1 MQSSSRRPALVAV
14 FAVLGFL
21 VAIAFNSTTRAA
33 EIRPAGRSSDLVAVV
48 REMEVERA
56 ELQERLSELRTE
68 ISLREQEAAEES
80 GVDRSFTQEFD
91 RVRLAAG
98 LVALAGP
105 GIEVTLADSKDVP
118 QGADPNDYLIHD
130 TDISAVVN
138 ALMVG
143 GAEAVSVNGERV
155 VATTP
160 IRCAGTTILVNATRL
175 GNPYVISAIGE
186 ADALEAALEGDPH
199 AILLFDTYRTQFGL
213 EVSVIRRP
221 EVVVPEFRGSMRP
234 AHAVAVGGG
243 M

>member
-33 EIRPAGRSSDLVAVV
+33 EIRPAGRSSDLVDVV
-48 REMEVERA
+48 REMEIERA

-105 GIEVTLADSKDVP
+105 GIEVTLADGKDVP

-155 VATTP
+155 VAITP

-199 AILLFDTYRTQFGL
+199 TTLLFDTYRTQFGL

-234 AHAVAVGGG
+234 EHAVAAGGG